1 MKIAI
6 VLESNITSGGGYN
19 QALNAIDQMLKLC
32 KGKYETIVYTPINEN
47 IVNLNN
53 LGIKA
58 SLFKF
63 GLIDKVNANFLNSS
77 LLSLFQRK
85 LKLYGGFEK
94 KMLKDGCDLVYF
106 LEATNRC
113 LSLRKLNYINTIWD
127 LSHRDSPEFP
137 EVRIDRKFEARENL
151 YKNSLPKAFLVIV
164 DSKTLA
170 KRCSSR
176 YGIDVDKIIDMPFSP
191 SPFFKDEC
199 NIEIKDL
206 LIKYSIEEGYYY
218 YPAQFW
224 PHKNHIRILQALVL
238 LKNNKINKKVV
249 FSGGDKGNLSYIKS
263 KILEF
268 GLENNVELL
277 GFVPSSHIKSLY
289 KASLAVVMPTY
300 FGPTNIPP
308 LEAWSLGKPLIYS
321 SHLKENVGD
330 AAILVNPDSAEDL
343 AKAMISVLNPI
354 IVNKLVNKGNIRLN
368 EIELMRRNSE
378 AKLIDKLDAFSMR
391 MDCWNCTVHLTNHNN
406 SKL

>member
-63 GLIDKVNANFLNSS
+63 GFIDKVNANSLNSS

-85 LKLYGGFEK
+85 LKLYGRFEK

-113 LSLRKLNYINTIWD
+113 LSLRKLNYINTIWE
-127 LSHRDSPEFP
+127 LAHRDSPEFP

-164 DSKTLA
+164 DSITLA

-176 YGIDVDKIIDMPFSP
+176 
-191 SPFFKDEC
+191 C
-199 NIEIKDL
+199 
-206 LIKYSIEEGYYY
+206 
-218 YPAQFW
+218 W
-224 PHKNHIRILQALVL
+224 
-238 LKNNKINKKVV
+238 
-249 FSGGDKGNLSYIKS
+249 
-263 KILEF
+263 
-268 GLENNVELL
+268 
-277 GFVPSSHIKSLY
+277 
-289 KASLAVVMPTY
+289 
-300 FGPTNIPP
+300 
-308 LEAWSLGKPLIYS
+308 
-321 SHLKENVGD
+321 
-330 AAILVNPDSAEDL
+330 
-343 AKAMISVLNPI
+343 
-354 IVNKLVNKGNIRLN
+354 
-368 EIELMRRNSE
+368 
-378 AKLIDKLDAFSMR
+378 
-391 MDCWNCTVHLTNHNN
+391 MDH
-406 SKL
+406 